1 MPRALLRGQLGA
13 GQTLGAM
20 GIRAVPDIIRIL
32 GSVVAATA
40 VVLATPAVA
49 ADTSAART
57 NYSWIDKNGERHYGD
72 AVPPEYAQQ
81 ERRVLNNQG
90 VEIQR
95 VDAEKNAQQLAED
108 RKRAQAIADRAQHDR
123 FLLTTYTSTKDIE
136 RLRDERLD
144 QIDGQIKA
152 TIAYIESLDARLKT
166 LQERALNFKPYNTR
180 PDARRMPDDLAE
192 QLVRASNEVRAQ
204 HRSMDRRKQE
214 QIAVRAQFEADIA
227 RYRELTANPSQG

>member
-1 MPRALLRGQLGA
+1 LVA
-13 GQTLGAM
+13 GQGPGA
-20 GIRAVPDIIRIL
+20 IRIGAVADIIRVL
-32 GSVVAATA
+32 GSVAAATA
-40 VVLATPAVA
+40 IMLAAPAMA
-49 ADTSAART
+49 ADSASHP
-57 NYSWIDKNGERHYGD
+57 NYSWVDKNGERHYGD

-95 VDAEKNAQQLAED
+95 VDAEKNAQQLAEE
-108 RKRAQAIADRAQHDR
+108 RKKAQAIEDRAQHDR

-166 LQERALNFKPYNTR
+166 LQQRALNYKPYNTK

-192 QLVRASNEVRAQ
+192 QLVRASNEVRTQ
-204 HRSMDRRKQE
+204 HRSMDRHKQE
-214 QIAVRAQFEADIA
+214 QITVRAQFEADIA
-227 RYRELTANPSQG
+227 RYRELTAQPSQG

>member
-1 MPRALLRGQLGA
+1 MPCAPLRGQLGA
-13 GQTLGAM
+13 GQNLGA
-20 GIRAVPDIIRIL
+20 IRIRVVPDIIRVL
-32 GSVVAATA
+32 GSVAAATA
-40 VVLATPAVA
+40 ILLAGPALA
-49 ADTSAART
+49 ADSSHP
-57 NYSWIDKNGERHYGD
+57 NYSWVDKNGERHYGD

-95 VDAEKNAQQLAED
+95 VDAEKNAQQLAEE
-108 RKRAQAIADRAQHDR
+108 RKRTQAIQDRAQHDR

-152 TIAYIESLDARLKT
+152 TMAYIESLDARLKT
-166 LQERALNFKPYNTR
+166 LQQRALNFKPYNSK

-192 QLVRASNEVRAQ
+192 QLVRASNEERTQ
-204 HRSMDRRKQE
+204 RRSMDRHKQE
-214 QIAVRAQFEADIA
+214 QISVRAQFEADIA
-227 RYRELTANPSQG
+227 RYRELTTNPSHG

>member
-1 MPRALLRGQLGA
+1 M
-13 GQTLGAM
+13 M
-20 GIRAVPDIIRIL
+20 HAVPDIIRLL
-32 GSVVAATA
+32 GRSAAATA
-40 VVLATPAVA
+40 AAFVLATPLMA
-49 ADTSAART
+49 ADTPHP
-57 NYSWIDKNGERHYGD
+57 NYSWVDKNGERHYGD

-95 VDAEKNAQQLAED
+95 VDAEKNAQQQAEE
-108 RKRAQAIADRAQHDR
+108 RKRQQAIEEKAQHDH

-152 TIAYIESLDARLKT
+152 TIAYIDSLEARLKT
-166 LQERALNFKPYNTR
+166 LQQRALLFKPYNTK

-192 QLVRASNEVRAQ
+192 QLVRTSNEVRAQ

-227 RYRELTANPSQG
+227 RFRELTAQPSQG

>member
-1 MPRALLRGQLGA
+1 M
-13 GQTLGAM
+13 
-20 GIRAVPDIIRIL
+20 PDIIRVL
-32 GSVVAATA
+32 GSVAAATA
-40 VVLATPAVA
+40 LMLAVPAMA
-49 ADTSAART
+49 ADSSSRP
-57 NYSWIDKNGERHYGD
+57 NYSWVDKNGERHYGD

-81 ERRVLNNQG
+81 ERRVLNSQG

-108 RKRAQAIADRAQHDR
+108 RKKTQAIEDRAQHDR

-152 TIAYIESLDARLKT
+152 TIAYIESIEARLKT
-166 LQERALNFKPYNTR
+166 LQQRALNYKPYNTK

-214 QIAVRAQFEADIA
+214 QITVRAQFEADIA
-227 RYRELTANPSQG
+227 RYRELTANPSPG